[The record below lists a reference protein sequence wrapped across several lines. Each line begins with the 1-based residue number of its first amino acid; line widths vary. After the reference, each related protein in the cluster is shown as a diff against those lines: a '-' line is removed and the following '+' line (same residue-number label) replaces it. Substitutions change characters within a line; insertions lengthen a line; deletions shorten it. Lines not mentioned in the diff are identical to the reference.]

1 MNQPA
6 LTLAFFRKQKI
17 IIPNCRI
24 TVENMVIKTS
34 IILWVDLSIKAKIA
48 VLNLLN
54 IKGL

>member
-1 MNQPA
+1 
-6 LTLAFFRKQKI
+6 
-17 IIPNCRI
+17 
-24 TVENMVIKTS
+24 MVIKTS